1 MDLIM
6 ATNTELVKSCAQ
18 DPANRNAWN
27 EFYNRFDKRIWM
39 VVYREC
45 EAKGISDSD
54 YQYDQTIKDL
64 VQDVYKKLIENDC
77 KALKNFI
84 GASENSIYTYL
95 GIIARNVVRN
105 HITKTRAQK
114 RPLVD
119 KSIDEI
125 FSNSDKQNKI
135 FIKDKFISDYG
146 VEQEFSAIMLKEEI
160 EDILCQFLNGKDK
173 ERNKLI
179 FKLHLYEGFSPD
191 DIASQFSFGLSS
203 KRISNLITG
212 IKKNLQTELL
222 RRETVAY

>member
-1 MDLIM
+1 M
-6 ATNTELVKSCAQ
+6 ATNTELVKRCAQ
-18 DPANRNAWN
+18 DPENRNAWN
-27 EFYNRFDKRIWM
+27 EFYNRFDKRIWV

-45 EAKGISDSD
+45 EVKRISDSD

-64 VQDVYKKLIENDC
+64 VQDVYKRLIENNC

-105 HITKTRAQK
+105 HFTKTRARK
-114 RPLVD
+114 RPLID
-119 KSIDEI
+119 KSINEI
-125 FSNSDKQNKI
+125 LSNSDKQNKI
-135 FIKDKFISDYG
+135 FIKDVFISDYG
-146 VEQEFSAIMLKEEI
+146 VAEEFSVIILKEEI
-160 EDILCQFLNGKDK
+160 EDIINRFLNGKDK

-179 FKLHLYEGFSPD
+179 FKLHLYEGFSPE

-212 IKKNLQTELL
+212 IKKNLRQELKQRMML
-222 RRETVAY
+222 VY